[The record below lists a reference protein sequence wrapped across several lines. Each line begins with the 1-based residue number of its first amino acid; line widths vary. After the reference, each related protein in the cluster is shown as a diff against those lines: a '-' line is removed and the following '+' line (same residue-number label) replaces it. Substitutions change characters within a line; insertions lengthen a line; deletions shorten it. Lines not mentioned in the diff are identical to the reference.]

1 MECSNLTSAHTI
13 NMRDI
18 FNAPASTCMQ
28 SIMAAH
34 IDELA
39 MGMPEPALS
48 PQPKTGKYWMWR
60 ERKREEGRGKRLRGR
75 VDDQMLKGGN
85 KINMILHVINCYVIC
100 WPASVKRI
108 TVH

>member
-1 MECSNLTSAHTI
+1 MHSAAYKPRWELSAMECSNLTSAHTI

-60 ERKREEGRGKRLRGR
+60 ERKREEGRDSEGELTIK
-75 VDDQMLKGGN
+75 
-85 KINMILHVINCYVIC
+85 C
-100 WPASVKRI
+100 
-108 TVH
+108 